1 MKSKDQQLLEEAYE
15 DILLDEKINWK
26 GALTAAAMAAAT
38 LLGGA
43 GNAKADAPTQSM
55 EQTHKVTVE
64 DLIPQKEFE
73 QVLDMMK
80 QAVAKGDLKTAKQIC
95 EVVRKECQDAAM
107 KVSGRDQI
115 LKLADMEGEA
125 LSIFQTARLG
135 VIQTG
140 MGAMANSLKAAQ

>member
-1 MKSKDQQLLEEAYE
+1 MKSKDQILLEQTYE

-26 GALTAAAMAAAT
+26 GALTAAAITAAT
-38 LLGGA
+38 LLGGS
-43 GNAKADAPTQSM
+43 GNTKAETPSQGI

-64 DLIPQKEFE
+64 DLIPQKEYE
-73 QVLDMMK
+73 QVLDMMR
-80 QAVAKGDLKTAKQIC
+80 QAVAKGDLKSAKQIC
-95 EVVRKECQDAAM
+95 EIVRKECQDAAM

-115 LKLADMEGEA
+115 IKLADMEGEA
-125 LSIFQTARLG
+125 LGIFHNARLG